1 MSRRNATY
9 AEFKAAESSS
19 GLGGFVRQCNQCH
32 ANWELGQAA
41 CPKCGSLIFDERFIE
56 PVPFERGPLGTIQRI
71 LQAPK
76 PKVLPL
82 AAEDAAVLKQAAE
95 AGRVFVLA
103 LTAADQVA
111 ARAVN
116 DSIGTRETIGYL
128 RAKLLDASA
137 AVGDFSI
144 ENLQPLVWP
153 VLAVSEL
160 IETTLT
166 RLEEETKQ

>member
-1 MSRRNATY
+1 MTRIATFEEY
-9 AEFKAAESSS
+9 KAAESTS
-19 GLGGFVRQCNQCH
+19 GLGHFKRTCNQCG
-32 ANWELGQAA
+32 ANWDLGQAA
-41 CPKCGSLIFDERFIE
+41 CPKCGSLIFDERLIE
-56 PVPFERGPLGTIQRI
+56 PVPFERGPLGTIQRV
-71 LQAPK
+71 LQPEK

-82 AAEDAAVLKQAAE
+82 SAADVDVLKRAAE

-144 ENLQPLVWP
+144 ENLQPIAPAILG
-153 VLAVSEL
+153 LSDL
-160 IETTLT
+160 IETTLA